1 MRGYLTD
8 ANLVDYIKGVE
19 RKTDTERV
27 QARHHIY
34 KAAKMIYDFDSLR
47 QSAEKL
53 SMAIAQLPDLEADDL
68 AEEIYRRTFMNL
80 ADMQTLTS
88 ALVEILKPE
97 A

>member
-1 MRGYLTD
+1 MES
-8 ANLVDYIKGVE
+8 E
-19 RKTDTERV
+19 RRTPSELK
-27 QARHHIY
+27 ALHHTIY
-34 KAAKMIYDFDSLR
+34 KATKMIYDFDSLR